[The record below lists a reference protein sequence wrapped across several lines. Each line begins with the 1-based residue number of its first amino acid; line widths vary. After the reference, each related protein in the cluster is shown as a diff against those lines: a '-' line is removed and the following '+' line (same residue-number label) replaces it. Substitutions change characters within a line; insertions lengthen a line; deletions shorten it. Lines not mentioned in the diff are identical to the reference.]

1 MGEPSAVAAD
11 RNAWRRAGAS
21 AYGCGDVCS
30 GATRAALSNAPAGV
44 ELVTGDPGALSS
56 APNDWNAG
64 DPKTL
69 ETVWRLELSCWGLES
84 WGAVPSLHAPAIRA
98 AAATAHH
105 VRRHADMLRPPV
117 VAGERVRP
125 ATYPRP
131 A

>member
-98 AAATAHH
+98 AAATANTG
-105 VRRHADMLRPPV
+105 ADLPTR
-117 VAGERVRP
+117 
-125 ATYPRP
+125 PRP
-131 A
+131 RL